1 MFSYVVLALYKT
13 ITLQNMKTL
22 KSEVSEKHTYEIKQ
36 SSPFFI
42 TQVDL
47 VITIPFSINILTII
61 ITKDLHIIYLTQ
73 CYFSI
78 LQIRKQKLKK
88 YFSNLTAIST
98 VHF

>member
-1 MFSYVVLALYKT
+1 MFSSVVLALYKT

-42 TQVDL
+42 MQVDL

-61 ITKDLHIIYLTQ
+61 ITKDFHIIYLTVLLLH
-73 CYFSI
+73 FTD
-78 LQIRKQKLKK
+78 KQK
-88 YFSNLTAIST
+88 TET
-98 VHF
+98 